1 MSRIVT
7 VVPHGPTVCRHVATF
22 LLITLLGAC
31 ASLTVTDTVA
41 LPPASL
47 APENSDRISTGG
59 YRLAALHAPDYAPDL
74 MVMVAMSGG
83 GKRSASFGYGALKGM
98 RDVMVPLAV
107 GPQPL
112 LHQVSAIAG
121 VSGGSFPAAYYG
133 LYREATFGKF
143 EEDFL
148 YQDTESYIW
157 GIYLL
162 PWNWTWLSDPL
173 VGTND
178 FMERVYDRTM
188 FHGATF
194 RDLAQRGR
202 PIIGIG
208 ATDLAY
214 GTPVLFTQ
222 ETFDLIC
229 SDLESFPVA
238 RAVAASNGFP
248 GLFSPITLTNHAAD
262 CGGRKPG
269 WLRGISD
276 ADRHDPLSRP
286 GVEATMTERYLDPK
300 RTRYLHLI
308 DGGVADNLALR
319 AGGAMMQSVG
329 LSPEDMR
336 SRGVDHVRRL
346 LVLSIDGQG
355 AQDSSVAQRRAVG
368 GIFSLFGL
376 VSGAQID
383 RYNFETLSAVTAQVH
398 GFAHAIAQV
407 RCSEAP
413 VIDGA
418 RCDDVDAELIHISLA
433 EMPEG
438 PEKATLLAIPTGLT
452 VKREDVDLLVAAGEK
467 AVTGSA
473 PLRTFLANY
482 PVQPAAAAKSMRA
495 AAAVG
500 EPAPRRSP

>member
-143 EEDFL
+143 EEVFL

-262 CGGRKPG
+262 CGGRKAG

-286 GVEATMTERYLDPK
+286 GVEATMTERYFNSK
-300 RTRYLHLI
+300 RNSLPASDRWRRR
-308 DGGVADNLALR
+308 GQP
-319 AGGAMMQSVG
+319 GATG
-329 LSPEDMR
+329 R
-336 SRGVDHVRRL
+336 RGD
-346 LVLSIDGQG
+346 D
-355 AQDSSVAQRRAVG
+355 AERRA
-368 GIFSLFGL
+368 
-376 VSGAQID
+376 
-383 RYNFETLSAVTAQVH
+383 
-398 GFAHAIAQV
+398 IA
-407 RCSEAP
+407 
-413 VIDGA
+413 
-418 RCDDVDAELIHISLA
+418 
-433 EMPEG
+433 
-438 PEKATLLAIPTGLT
+438 
-452 VKREDVDLLVAAGEK
+452 
-467 AVTGSA
+467 
-473 PLRTFLANY
+473 
-482 PVQPAAAAKSMRA
+482 
-495 AAAVG
+495 
-500 EPAPRRSP
+500 

>member
-1 MSRIVT
+1 
-7 VVPHGPTVCRHVATF
+7 
-22 LLITLLGAC
+22 
-31 ASLTVTDTVA
+31 
-41 LPPASL
+41 
-47 APENSDRISTGG
+47 
-59 YRLAALHAPDYAPDL
+59 
-74 MVMVAMSGG
+74 
-83 GKRSASFGYGALKGM
+83 
-98 RDVMVPLAV
+98 
-107 GPQPL
+107 
-112 LHQVSAIAG
+112 
-121 VSGGSFPAAYYG
+121 
-133 LYREATFGKF
+133 
-143 EEDFL
+143 
-148 YQDTESYIW
+148 
-157 GIYLL
+157 
-162 PWNWTWLSDPL
+162 
-173 VGTND
+173 
-178 FMERVYDRTM
+178 M

-202 PIIGIG
+202 PIIAIG

-229 SDLESFPVA
+229 SDLGSFPVA

-269 WLRGISD
+269 WLRNISD
-276 ADRHDPLSRP
+276 ADRHDPLSRL
-286 GVEATMTERYLDPK
+286 GVEATMTERYLDPT

-319 AGGAMMQSVG
+319 AGGSVMQSLA

-336 SRGVDHVRRL
+336 SRGIDRVRRL

-383 RYNFETLSAVTAQVH
+383 RYNFETLTAVTAQVH
-398 GFAHAIAQV
+398 GLANAIAQV
-407 RCSEAP
+407 RCTEAR

-452 VKREDVDLLVAAGEK
+452 VKREDVGLLVAAGEK

-482 PVQPAAAAKSMRA
+482 PANPVVA
-495 AAAVG
+495 
-500 EPAPRRSP
+500 RSH